1 MDYEVY
7 REVYQVT
14 DWRDGAIRST
24 ESQGARWVSQTDVD
38 ANRPADTGLVYASP
52 PSSYRGATIRA
63 ARRD

>member
-38 ANRPADTGLVYASP
+38 ANRPAEIGRASCRVKVY
-52 PSSYRGATIRA
+52 I
-63 ARRD
+63 